1 MNNKNDKS
9 RINVDRLFY
18 EHDIISIDEWHND
31 WQVCPIQRDHDER
44 SRKPKHRNKFKQ
56 LESAH
61 LEVDGAILTE
71 DCYDPETKKTYKAGT
86 KFKTDAHTRDAYW
99 WSDYSD
105 FIPEK
110 VRVKY
115 KGHSHMS
122 TIYSEYLMRD
132 NPDDA
137 EIASDRVD
145 GAYRAI
151 YAERGI
157 SIKDGKLRKVEP
169 IQHAALQCFPNKYS
183 TKMKTNTVNIK
194 MWVSDLDDAI
204 LWLRDIFANPKF
216 GYRNQTKLSHVN
228 PFTWAYLVSYMKY
241 KDSEESLKKLEELII
256 RVSNYNEVVVK
267 SKTENGEHE
276 VDHYNPLNRLMEE
289 WSQLKAAT
297 SLYVQ
302 TAAMNGSVQSD
313 NMRSFTLICIDH
325 FIEGIYFTKSGKMT
339 PTWKTYLNDWNLAY
353 KVAHG
358 MVTTT
363 ETNDFG
369 TLPLNFLV
377 EDEEEDDDD
386 EV

>member
-1 MNNKNDKS
+1 
-9 RINVDRLFY
+9 
-18 EHDIISIDEWHND
+18 
-31 WQVCPIQRDHDER
+31 
-44 SRKPKHRNKFKQ
+44 
-56 LESAH
+56 
-61 LEVDGAILTE
+61 
-71 DCYDPETKKTYKAGT
+71 
-86 KFKTDAHTRDAYW
+86 
-99 WSDYSD
+99 
-105 FIPEK
+105 
-110 VRVKY
+110 
-115 KGHSHMS
+115 
-122 TIYSEYLMRD
+122 
-132 NPDDA
+132 
-137 EIASDRVD
+137 
-145 GAYRAI
+145 
-151 YAERGI
+151 
-157 SIKDGKLRKVEP
+157 
-169 IQHAALQCFPNKYS
+169 
-183 TKMKTNTVNIK
+183 
-194 MWVSDLDDAI
+194 
-204 LWLRDIFANPKF
+204 
-216 GYRNQTKLSHVN
+216 
-228 PFTWAYLVSYMKY
+228 VSYMKY